1 MGVVVVLAVVA
12 VAVVTAL
19 AVAVALPWR
28 VSLALSARGAKGGGW
43 ALAGGAQL
51 AAVAATYTRG
61 RGVPGAVGVHVL
73 GRRVWPRRGAA
84 ERGAAIAA
92 KEEQEEKKKDRST
105 EDRPSKLGWPRWLD
119 PIDLALFVA
128 GERRRLALRE
138 LDGRVRL
145 ALADVA
151 LAGQLSG
158 LLAIASGLVAP
169 FGRLRHEVDWA
180 GEEALEA
187 SVSAQIRFSPG
198 LILWDTA
205 LFFIRA
211 RREHTRRARASE
223 KRLSVGRV
231 RGESSSEQRSSEAIS
246 SERT

>member
-1 MGVVVVLAVVA
+1 MSVVVVLAVVVVAA
-12 VAVVTAL
+12 VAAI

-28 VSLALSARGAKGGGW
+28 VSLALSARGAGDGGW

-51 AAVAATYTRG
+51 SAVAATYTRG

-84 ERGAAIAA
+84 DRAKASAEESAEGA
-92 KEEQEEKKKDRST
+92 EQAEKKERAA
-105 EDRPSKLGWPRWLD
+105 RRAGKLRWPRWID

-158 LLAIASGLVAP
+158 LLAIASGLCAP
-169 FGRLRHEVDWA
+169 FGRLHHEVDWA

-187 SVSAQIRFSPG
+187 SVSAQLRFSPA
-198 LILWDTA
+198 LIVWDTA
-205 LFFIRA
+205 LFFMRA
-211 RREHTRRARASE
+211 RREHRRRARAGERQLSETQLSE
-223 KRLSVGRV
+223 K
-231 RGESSSEQRSSEAIS
+231 SSSEMTS